1 MAFIKTFIG
10 NVRGPIGPTGPQ
22 GPAGP
27 QGIQG
32 EQGLQGIQGPEGP
45 AGPQGIQ
52 GPEGPAGPQGIQG
65 PEGPQGIPG
74 PAYTLTED
82 DKNSVAET
90 VKNSLYSYSTT
101 DLTAGSSA
109 LTTGQMYLV
118 YE

>member
-32 EQGLQGIQGPEGP
+32 EQGL
-45 AGPQGIQ
+45 QGIQ